1 MQNISNLLAT
11 LITELALTQPV
22 AYIRNIVF
30 FNNGTEVGDCNW
42 DQPKGMAPIV
52 FNQFQPAFLNLKKNF
67 NNFTDIEVTAID
79 SEGNPMHTKHNLA
92 SLLKNRNY

>member
-42 DQPKGMAPIV
+42 ERPNGRGSII

-67 NNFTDIEVTAID
+67 NNFTDIEVSAID
-79 SEGNPMHTKHNLA
+79 AEGNPMQTRYSLA
-92 SLLKNRNY
+92 SLLKNRNH